1 MYCLCLNWTMNAKS
15 LNTLLVLACLMGQY
29 CFARW
34 RLSSVGVVCRR
45 L

>member
-1 MYCLCLNWTMNAKS
+1 
-15 LNTLLVLACLMGQY
+15 MGQY

-34 RLSSVGVVCRR
+34 RLSSVVVVCRR

>member
-1 MYCLCLNWTMNAKS
+1 LIVQCPTTPNDTNTY
-15 LNTLLVLACLMGQY
+15 TLLLARLIGQY
-29 CFARW
+29 CFAHW